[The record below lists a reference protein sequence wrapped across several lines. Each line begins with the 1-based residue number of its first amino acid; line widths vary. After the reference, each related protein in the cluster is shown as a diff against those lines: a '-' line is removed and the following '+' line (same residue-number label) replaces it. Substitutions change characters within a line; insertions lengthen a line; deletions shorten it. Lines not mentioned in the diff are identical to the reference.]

1 VLVEATGATDGEP
14 LWIAVSELVL
24 GGAFLL
30 AAAFVWRRRRR
41 RDPTRTPAWLA
52 AVDRLT
58 PSRSAGLGAVLSGAN
73 PKNLALALG
82 AAIALAEADLG
93 GARTTASVV
102 LFVAMGTVGIALPL
116 MIYLLAPERSSAVLG
131 RFRAWLG
138 HHDAALLTLLGLAI
152 GAKFVYDGLSA
163 LS

>member
-1 VLVEATGATDGEP
+1 MLVDATGATDGEP
-14 LWIAVSELVL
+14 LWIAVSELAL

-30 AAAFVWRRRRR
+30 AAAVVWRRQLR

-93 GARTTASVV
+93 EARTTASVV
-102 LFVAMGTVGIALPL
+102 LFVAIGTAGIALPL
-116 MIYLLAPERSSAVLG
+116 VIYLLTPERSGALFG
-131 RFRAWLG
+131 RFRAWLSR
-138 HHDAALLTLLGLAI
+138 HNAAVLTLLGLAI

-163 LS
+163 LP